1 MVGEQLAHSLDTKGD
16 SDWGDTRLARVTS
29 GVLQGSI
36 LVPVLFNILIN
47 DLDAGL
53 EGILSLPTT
62 LNWEELST
70 PLRVERPQG
79 IREVSDHQPCGV

>member
-1 MVGEQLAHSLDTKGD
+1 MGEQLAHSLDTKGD
-16 SDWGDTRLARVTS
+16 SDWGDTRLAPVTS

-62 LNWEELST
+62 FKLGRAVNS
-70 PLRVERPQG
+70 LRVERPQG
-79 IREVSDHQPCGV
+79 IREVSDHQACGV